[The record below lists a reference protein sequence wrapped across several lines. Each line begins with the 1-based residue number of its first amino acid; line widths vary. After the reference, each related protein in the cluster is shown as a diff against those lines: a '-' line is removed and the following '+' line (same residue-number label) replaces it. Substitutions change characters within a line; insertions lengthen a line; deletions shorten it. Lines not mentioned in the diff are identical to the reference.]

1 MSHRREAGAI
11 PPWVIP
17 EEHKRDSMK
26 SGIDQNTKLNV
37 DNEVKEM
44 SYLTHQNDKSNATP
58 NGSMIKSKVS
68 SDLFIFEYSYYYY

>member
-26 SGIDQNTKLNV
+26 IGIDQNVTLNV
-37 DNEVKEM
+37 NNEVKEM
-44 SYLTHQNDKSNATP
+44 SHLTQQNDKANVTS
-58 NGSMIKSKVS
+58 NGSIIKPKVS
-68 SDLFIFEYSYYYY
+68 SDLFIFEY